1 MKKVFS
7 ILALCAFAACGSDNT
22 TSDAETKS
30 APVTPGIENVNGN
43 IPDTTDA
50 LRLNSPLPTDSI
62 TKDSVRGPDSA
73 ARRR

>member
-7 ILALCAFAACGSDNT
+7 ILALCAFAACGNDST
-22 TSDAETKS
+22 TSDTETKS

-43 IPDTTDA
+43 VPDTTSA
-50 LRLNSPLPTDSI
+50 IQLNKPLPIDSI